1 MDCRNPLDKNA
12 KKPMKIQDKV
22 ALIVGG
28 GQGLGEATARYLAE
42 LGAKIIVLDKSKDH
56 AEQVAKAT
64 KGLSIAC
71 DITDAQNIEKAF
83 SKIERHPLSI
93 VVNCAGIAPAKR
105 MVGKNGPAPLSA
117 FEEVI
122 NVNLI
127 GTYNIMR
134 LSAAIMKNKPI
145 KKDKESGVIINTA
158 SIAAFEGQIGQTA
171 YSASKGGIVSLTLPA
186 ARELAQYHIRVMTI
200 APGIMDT
207 GMMQGMKEEVRAGLL
222 EQTVYPKRF
231 GSPQEYAAMVA
242 CIITNPMLN
251 GEVIRLD
258 GALRMT

>member
-1 MDCRNPLDKNA
+1 
-12 KKPMKIQDKV
+12 MKIQDKV

-42 LGAKIIVLDKSKDH
+42 LGAKIIVLDKSEAH
-56 AEQVAKAT
+56 AQSVAKAV
-64 KGLSIAC
+64 KGLGIAC
-71 DITDAQNIEKAF
+71 DITQAQAVENAF
-83 SKIERHPLSI
+83 AEINQHALSI

-105 MVGKNGPAPLSA
+105 MVGKEGATPLSQ

-122 NVNLI
+122 QINLI

-134 LSAAIMKNKPI
+134 LSAALMMSQENQS
-145 KKDKESGVIINTA
+145 DERGVIINTA
-158 SIAAFEGQIGQTA
+158 SIAAFDGQIGQTA

-186 ARELAQYHIRVMTI
+186 ARELARFNIRVMTI

-207 GMMQGMKEEVRAGLL
+207 AMMQNMPIEVRTSLVN
-222 EQTVYPKRF
+222 QTVYPKRF
-231 GSPQEYAAMVA
+231 GLPQEYAALVA
-242 CIITNPMLN
+242 HIIDNPMLN

-258 GALRMT
+258 GALRMNA